1 MQTPEIYF
9 SPLAQIIL
17 FAMGG
22 IFFVAL
28 ALFTSRLIRPSRP
41 NVQKLTTY
49 ESGET
54 PQGLARVQFN
64 IKFYVLALV
73 FILFE
78 VEIVFLFPWST
89 VFASTELNQQTQGA
103 WGWFTFVEMLVF
115 MLVLGVGL
123 AYVWRMGHLDWIQS
137 KPQKS
142 DYKSPVPP
150 HFYEQV
156 NRKFNS
162 LTHLEK
168 EKHV

>member
-1 MQTPEIYF
+1 MQSTDIYL
-9 SPLAQIIL
+9 SPLTQILL
-17 FAMGG
+17 FAIGG

-41 NVQKLTTY
+41 NTQKLTTY

-89 VFASTELNQQTQGA
+89 VFANAELNNQTDGA
-103 WGWFTFVEMLVF
+103 WGWFAFAEMLVF

-150 HFYEQV
+150 HLYEMV
-156 NRKFNS
+156 NKKFNN
-162 LTHLEK
+162 LKHPAK
-168 EKHV
+168 E